1 MISPLQA
8 TLMRRTLEIINGGR
22 EHYGA
27 TDGLKP
33 FATMLLEDGTRM
45 EVNAATFVRLAIT
58 CLREIATASD
68 LNSASPV
75 AP

>member
-8 TLMRRTLEIINGGR
+8 TLMRRTVEILRVGPYYKGD
-22 EHYGA
+22 A
-27 TDGLKP
+27 P

-45 EVNAATFVRLAIT
+45 EVNAATFVRLAT
-58 CLREIATASD
+58 MCLREIAAASN

-75 AP
+75 VP